1 MCYYSSPKSESNFHW
16 SIKAQM
22 SLKHHTLNIERLIDI
37 VRKGGAVRTGVD
49 VYNRDNVLLLEKT
62 VLVNKI
68 KPLLIIQEKGIGLVS
83 IDTENEGGLWDNK
96 GRNILPEVS
105 PPPKP
110 SGVPSVK
117 ERVKHITQVKREASR
132 KYQEAK
138 KKIKKVIADIKRT
151 GGEFELEAVEDTV
164 TDLLQFITRNDSAF
178 FYLTRE
184 IFSYDDYL
192 YHHSINVCT
201 IGTAIM
207 KKTVQMFGDTI
218 RHYSSQNLQDVSTG
232 FFLHDVGKVLLP
244 DTTINKPGPLTS
256 EEFELVK
263 GHSFKHGAEVL
274 KKNGIHNRLIRDI
287 VRYHHGPLFDGEE
300 RCYPPVRSAIDL
312 PPHVRIGKLADLYDA
327 MTSKRCYKDAFN
339 PVSVVTSIVRG
350 YAGKEEE
357 LQLLLHAFVKSIG
370 IYPPGS
376 VVHLVDNRLAYIL
389 DSEGPIVLPFTD
401 EKGETIP
408 KQPDPV
414 DLADERMKAAGWK
427 VDDERPL
434 VSPTDAY
441 RLFPEYL
448 RQPPIAA

>member
-1 MCYYSSPKSESNFHW
+1 
-16 SIKAQM
+16 M
-22 SLKHHTLNIERLIDI
+22 SLKQHTLNIDKLIDI

-49 VYNRDNVLLLEKT
+49 VYNRNNVLLLEKT
-62 VLVNKI
+62 VTVDKI
-68 KPLLIIQEKGIGLVS
+68 KPLLIIKEKGIGLVS
-83 IDTENEGGLWDNK
+83 IDTENEGGLWDHR
-96 GRNILPEVS
+96 GRDILPEVS

-110 SGVPSVK
+110 PKPVGIPSVK
-117 ERVKHITQVKREASR
+117 ERVKHITQVKKEAAR

-138 KKIKKVIADIKRT
+138 KNIKKVIADIKRT
-151 GGEFELEAVEDTV
+151 GGEFEQEIVEETV
-164 TDLLQFITRNDSAF
+164 TDLLDFISRNDSAF

-207 KKTVQMFGDTI
+207 KKTIQMFEDKI
-218 RHYSSQNLQDVSTG
+218 RFYSFQDLQDVSTG

-244 DTTINKPGPLTS
+244 GTTLNKPGPLTA
-256 EEFELVK
+256 EEFEIIK
-263 GHSFKHGAEVL
+263 GHSFKHGIDVL
-274 KKNGIHNRLIRDI
+274 KKNSIHNRLIRDI
-287 VRYHHGPLFDGEE
+287 VRHHHGPLFEGEE

-389 DSEGPIVLPFTD
+389 DSDGPIVLPFTN
-401 EKGETIP
+401 ERGETIP

-427 VDDERPL
+427 VNDERPL
-434 VSPTDAY
+434 VAPLDAY

-448 RQPPIAA
+448 KQPPIAA